1 MFSTFYYGFSLYP
14 SLLKL
19 TLNGVQNHITEGLFM
34 FQKVMSDLGQSQNLN
49 LKNCVFTT
57 MSGTPTI
64 EFQIVL

>member
-14 SLLKL
+14 LLLKS
-19 TLNGVQNHITEGLFM
+19 TLNGIQNHITEGLFM
-34 FQKVMSDLGQSQNLN
+34 FQKVMSDLGQSQNL
-49 LKNCVFTT
+49 KNCVFTT